1 MFFINIP
8 EELFPLIYKF
18 LNPIS
23 LPYQKEKKFM
33 FCKNCGEILRNGD
46 WFFNLN
52 SPNYYLIYECS
63 LCYNENIFYKDEEC
77 DIILNQEI
85 NN

>member
-1 MFFINIP
+1 
-8 EELFPLIYKF
+8 
-18 LNPIS
+18 
-23 LPYQKEKKFM
+23 M

-46 WFFNLN
+46 WFFNIN
-52 SPNYYLIYECS
+52 SPNYYLIYEYD

>member
-1 MFFINIP
+1 
-8 EELFPLIYKF
+8 
-18 LNPIS
+18 
-23 LPYQKEKKFM
+23 M
-33 FCKNCGEILRNGD
+33 FCKNCGEILINGD
-46 WFFNLN
+46 WFLNIN